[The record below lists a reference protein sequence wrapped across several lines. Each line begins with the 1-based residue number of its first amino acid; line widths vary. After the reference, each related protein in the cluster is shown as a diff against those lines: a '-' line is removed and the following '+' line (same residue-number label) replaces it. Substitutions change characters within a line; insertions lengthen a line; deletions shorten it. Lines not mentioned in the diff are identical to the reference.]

1 VLIPQGTIIDGADIF
16 IIGGIICSGGQTAK
30 VYHLDASNPNTDSVL
45 VNNLP
50 GKGFIE
56 MDKTYLILVHL
67 LGLRSELS
75 CSVTDV
81 LADSHGRGIVCV
93 VHRRFDFMPLAKGW
107 EKNSSDNNNNKSQGL

>member
-56 MDKTYLILVHL
+56 IDKTYLILVHL
-67 LGLRSELS
+67 LGLRSKLS

-81 LADSHGRGIVCV
+81 LADSYGRGIVCV
-93 VHRRFDFMPLAKGW
+93 VHRRFDFMPLAC
-107 EKNSSDNNNNKSQGL
+107 EKVIRSA